1 MAKFELGDRVRRKS
15 NQMGVFTVEAFEVC
29 YAPAYIEII
38 KVWLDGSQEALG
50 KEYNRTWFNADQ
62 WEKVGPKMETYTV
75 SLTVRSTM
83 RLQDVVDILGDG
95 IIPDDWDIV
104 SVVGE

>member
-1 MAKFELGDRVRRKS
+1 MAKFEVGDRVRRKDYE
-15 NQMGVFTVEAFEVC
+15 NGVFIVEAFEVC

-50 KEYNRTWFNADQ
+50 KKYNRTWFNAAE
-62 WEKVGPKMETYTV
+62 WEKAGPKMETYTLF
-75 SLTVRSTM
+75 LTVRSTM
-83 RLQDVVDILGDG
+83 GLQDVVDILGDG